1 MEESTVETLYQAHYA
16 ALAGPAKIART
27 LALFDEIYAMVR
39 RKVVAEAGAMEER
52 ELRRRV
58 AQCLYRTEP
67 AVQAML
73 ASCGPCKNPSSK

>member
-1 MEESTVETLYQAHYA
+1 MMPSKAFLLSAYRSQN
-16 ALAGPAKIART
+16 PIART

-73 ASCGPCKNPSSK
+73 ASCGPCTNPSSR